1 MALLAAV
8 SFGGGQSQ
16 LLFGV
21 FAVAALRLM
30 PSVRGI
36 MSGWATIRYNRY
48 TIPILREAALHEPAS
63 AHPGVPTRETL
74 PFEREISVRNLS
86 FRFTEESRELF
97 HGLTLTIR
105 KGERIGI
112 RGASGAGKTTLFNL
126 LLGLYEPT
134 SGEIAVDGTP
144 LTAANRR
151 AWQNRIGY
159 VSQRLFLTDG
169 TFAANVAPG
178 VPAAEIDRR
187 RVTEALEAAQLG
199 EFIASLPLG
208 IDTPVG
214 ECGSCLS
221 GGQRQRIGI
230 ARALYRRADV
240 LFFDEAT
247 SALDS
252 RTEGE
257 INRSIAA
264 IAARNPGL
272 TLLVIA
278 HRETS
283 LEYCDRIIT
292 LEK

>member
-1 MALLAAV
+1 MNIYQPYA
-8 SFGGGQSQ
+8 GQ
-16 LLFGV
+16 
-21 FAVAALRLM
+21 
-30 PSVRGI
+30 I
-36 MSGWATIRYNRY
+36 YY
-48 TIPILREAALHEPAS
+48 
-63 AHPGVPTRETL
+63 
-74 PFEREISVRNLS
+74 
-86 FRFTEESRELF
+86 
-97 HGLTLTIR
+97 
-105 KGERIGI
+105 K
-112 RGASGAGKTTLFNL
+112 
-126 LLGLYEPT
+126 
-134 SGEIAVDGTP
+134 
-144 LTAANRR
+144 
-151 AWQNRIGY
+151 
-159 VSQRLFLTDG
+159 
-169 TFAANVAPG
+169 
-178 VPAAEIDRR
+178 
-187 RVTEALEAAQLG
+187 
-199 EFIASLPLG
+199 G
-208 IDTPVG
+208 IDTCDRGQFRKNKKMLQTTRQMIFQDSGSSLNQRMKVRDIIEEPMRVQKIRPLRGSYEEEARFQMKYVG
-214 ECGSCLS
+214 LDPEYLKKYPGELS